1 MHWWRS
7 HGKFAQ
13 PPPNPPLPRREL
25 TIFFLF
31 FSFSPLDKFPHFKF
45 RQKIFLLSNWD
56 DANYKNGTCVSSI
69 LCGDLAIKRIDQ
81 PFVSDAE
88 DKSEWA
94 I

>member
-1 MHWWRS
+1 MVSLHS
-7 HGKFAQ
+7 LPQ
-13 PPPNPPLPRREL
+13 PPLASAGTPF
-25 TIFFLF
+25 FFLF
-31 FSFSPLDKFPHFKF
+31 PPLINSLISNSDKK
-45 RQKIFLLSNWD
+45 KFLLSNWD

>member
-1 MHWWRS
+1 MVSLHS
-7 HGKFAQ
+7 
-13 PPPNPPLPRREL
+13 PPPTPPCLGGNSQF
-25 TIFFLF
+25 FFLF

-45 RQKIFLLSNWD
+45 RQKNFLLSNWD